1 MNLVADESIDAAIT
15 IRLRQ
20 EGHHVWAVA
29 EMAPGLTDEAV
40 LTLAHDRCAILVT
53 ADKDF
58 GELVFRQGR
67 ATHGVMLIR
76 LNGLS
81 AGVKSEIVSAAFK
94 EHTSHFAKAFAVLTP
109 DHLRVRRTPP

>member
-1 MNLVADESIDAAIT
+1 
-15 IRLRQ
+15 
-20 EGHHVWAVA
+20 
-29 EMAPGLTDEAV
+29 MASGLSDEAV
-40 LTLAHDRCAILVT
+40 LTLALGHGAILIT

-81 AGVKSEIVSAAFK
+81 AAAKAQMVSVVIQQHKSDLS
-94 EHTSHFAKAFAVLTP
+94 SAFAVLTP
-109 DHLRVRRTPP
+109 DLLRIRRAP